1 LKLVLE
7 YTIHDLT
14 KTAVSVIEKSKEN
27 KIFLFSGEMGSGKT
41 TLIKSICEQFGIEEI
56 VSSPTYS
63 IVNVYKSTRL
73 GEVYHFDLFRLK
85 NEQEAEEI
93 GIIDY
98 LDSGNICIIEWPEI
112 APTIL
117 KSRDYIAI
125 NLSYL
130 DNHNRLLTLSSK
142 N

>member
-1 LKLVLE
+1 LELVLE
-7 YTIHDLT
+7 YTIDDLT
-14 KTAVSVIEKSKEN
+14 KTATSVLENTKEN

-41 TLIKSICEQFGIEEI
+41 TLIKAICQQLGIDEI

-63 IVNVYKSTRL
+63 IVNIYRSSFL

-93 GIIDY
+93 GIADY

-112 APTIL
+112 APNIL
-117 KSRDYIAI
+117 QSRNAIAI

-130 DNHNRLLTLSSK
+130 ENHNRQLTLSSK

>member
-1 LKLVLE
+1 
-7 YTIHDLT
+7 
-14 KTAVSVIEKSKEN
+14 
-27 KIFLFSGEMGSGKT
+27 MGSGKT
-41 TLIKSICEQFGIEEI
+41 TLIKAICQQLGIEEI

-63 IVNVYKSTRL
+63 IVNVYQSTL
-73 GEVYHFDLFRLK
+73 FGEVYHFDLFRLK
-85 NEQEAEEI
+85 NEHEAEEI
-93 GIIDY
+93 GIADY

-117 KSRDYIAI
+117 QSRNSIAI

-130 DNHNRLLTLSSK
+130 ENHNRQLTLSSK

>member
-1 LKLVLE
+1 MELVLE
-7 YTIHDLT
+7 YTIDDLT
-14 KTAVSVIEKSKEN
+14 KTATSVLEKLKEN

-41 TLIKSICEQFGIEEI
+41 TLIKAICQQLGIEEI

-63 IVNVYKSTRL
+63 IVNVYQSTL
-73 GEVYHFDLFRLK
+73 FGEVYHFDLFRLK
-85 NEQEAEEI
+85 NEHEAEEI
-93 GIIDY
+93 GIADY

-117 KSRDYIAI
+117 QSRNSIAI

-130 DNHNRLLTLSSK
+130 ENHNRQLTLSSK

>member
-1 LKLVLE
+1 MRLVIE

-14 KTAVSVIEKSKEN
+14 KTAASVIENSIDN

-41 TLIKSICEQFGIEEI
+41 TLIKEICKQLGVTET

-63 IVNVYKSTRL
+63 IVNIYQSTPF
-73 GEVYHFDLFRLK
+73 GDIYHLDLFRLN

-93 GIIDY
+93 GITDY

-112 APTIL
+112 APNIL
-117 KSRDYIAI
+117 KSRNSIAI

-130 DNHNRLLTLSSK
+130 ENHNRQLTLSS
-142 N
+142 